1 MEKMVAAHNLIAEW
15 PIGNRTLFFACRAT
29 GISNDTAA
37 VSTTY
42 ERIFRGVEQAVIEFI
57 LQME

>member
-1 MEKMVAAHNLIAEW
+1 MVAAHNLITEW

-42 ERIFRGVEQAVIEFI
+42 ERIFRGVEQAGIEFI